1 MEADPHVG
9 HQIYS
14 WARVGNNNAIE
25 FPNGHIQL
33 PLPEAVHQMIE
44 GSVRHLKSQETSG
57 MAHQDEPLPRGLLLG
72 GDQTRPLSQSEG
84 HIFLSYANHTQA
96 HMRRALDLGSDR

>member
-1 MEADPHVG
+1 
-9 HQIYS
+9 
-14 WARVGNNNAIE
+14 
-25 FPNGHIQL
+25 
-33 PLPEAVHQMIE
+33 MIK

-84 HIFLSYANHTQA
+84 HTFHLMLTIHRPTGEGPSTQA
-96 HMRRALDLGSDR
+96 VIVDEGPTSEGASDLVDDRNRSATLKAFASTSSKGLPSFDKA

>member
-1 MEADPHVG
+1 
-9 HQIYS
+9 
-14 WARVGNNNAIE
+14 
-25 FPNGHIQL
+25 
-33 PLPEAVHQMIE
+33 MIE